1 MALVLIKEDGSVV
14 AGANSYASNADG
26 DAYHD
31 GHLYASAWTGA
42 TESQKSS
49 ALVMAT
55 RLIDG
60 LIAFNGTRATA
71 QQVLQWPRLLCFD
84 PDRPAIA
91 AVPTIVIPWYYV
103 PGNIVPVPVV
113 NATIETARELIKADR
128 TANPQ
133 GEGLKSSNIGS
144 MQLSFDKADRAPII
158 PHVALGFLSKYGA
171 PISERRGA
179 VRLQRT

>member
-1 MALVLIKEDGSVV
+1 MALVLVKEDGSVV
-14 AGANSYASNADG
+14 AGANSYASVADG

-31 GHLYASAWTGA
+31 GHLYATVWTGA
-42 TESQKSS
+42 DASIKAA

-60 LIAFNGTRATA
+60 LFAFNGTRATA

-113 NATIETARELIKADR
+113 NAVIETARELIKKDR
-128 TANPQ
+128 TDNPQ

-144 MQLSFDKADRAPII
+144 MQMSYDKTDRAPIL
-158 PHVALGFLSKYGA
+158 PHVALCFLSKYGA
-171 PISERRGA
+171 AISFIVIAGDG
-179 VRLQRT
+179 LL